1 MSPNMRP
8 TFESVIERLM
18 DCTVSMIS
26 NNRINDPVANLPALP
41 SASPSSGLVI
51 PNKLYGREPEV
62 KSVLKA
68 FDRFKNGAKEILFI
82 KGYAGIGKSSFIE
95 KMSQY
100 ASTRGYVC
108 SGKWTQQQRRIPYF
122 AITQALSGLL
132 NTKSKTWTPEE
143 KLNWKNKFL
152 YVFEETSRRVLF
164 ELVPEAKK
172 IVHAESADSEDSGS
186 GPDMANISKDKFNY
200 TLVTFFKML
209 ATSEHPLIV
218 ALDDLQWA
226 DSASFDLITAL
237 FTDPSLKYLLLVGTY
252 RDNEISAKHGLLV
265 SLPILLFLDAKYSN
279 RTPCKTSMQPTLHQ
293 WWKFACLNCRATV
306 CSNCCATRSR

>member
-1 MSPNMRP
+1 
-8 TFESVIERLM
+8 M
-18 DCTVSMIS
+18 DCTVAMIS
-26 NNRINDPVANLPALP
+26 NNRINDPVTPTSSLNA
-41 SASPSSGLVI
+41 SASSGLVI
-51 PNKLYGREPEV
+51 PNKLYGREPEI

-132 NTKSKTWTPEE
+132 NTKSKTWSDEE

-164 ELVPEAKK
+164 ELVPEARK
-172 IVHAESADSEDSGS
+172 IVHDATASGDSSDDSSS

-252 RDNEISAKHGLLV
+252 RDNEITTKHGLLV
-265 SLPILLFLDAKYSN
+265 SSERCAHLFL
-279 RTPCKTSMQPTLHQ
+279 
-293 WWKFACLNCRATV
+293 
-306 CSNCCATRSR
+306 

>member
-1 MSPNMRP
+1 MFLRPLTAILECTSVSPNMRP
-8 TFESVIERLM
+8 TFEGVIERLM
-18 DCTVSMIS
+18 DCTVAMIS
-26 NNRINDPVANLPALP
+26 SNRINEPVN
-41 SASPSSGLVI
+41 SPSTANQSATSGLVI
-51 PNKLYGREPEV
+51 PNKLYGREPEI

-108 SGKWTQQQRRIPYF
+108 NGKWTQQQRRIPYF

-132 NTKSKTWTPEE
+132 RSKAKTWTDEE

-164 ELVPEAKK
+164 ELVPEARK
-172 IVHAESADSEDSGS
+172 IVHNAAETTDSLDESGS

-209 ATSEHPLIV
+209 ATSEHPLII

-252 RDNEISAKHGLLV
+252 RDNEISSKHGLLV
-265 SLPILLFLDAKYSN
+265 SVEVAS
-279 RTPCKTSMQPTLHQ
+279 
-293 WWKFACLNCRATV
+293 
-306 CSNCCATRSR
+306 